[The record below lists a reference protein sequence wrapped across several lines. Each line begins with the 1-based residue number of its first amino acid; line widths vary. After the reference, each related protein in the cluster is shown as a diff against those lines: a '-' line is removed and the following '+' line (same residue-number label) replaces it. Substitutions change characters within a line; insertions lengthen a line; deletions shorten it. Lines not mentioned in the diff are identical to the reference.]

1 MQPTMTKDQRMDQ
14 KAPPPAMA
22 GKPSDSQ
29 KKLRLAELLA
39 RSMEDDAI
47 IDNTVPDLDRE
58 RWDDDEGSFGG

>member
-1 MQPTMTKDQRMDQ
+1 MMSNAQSKDLKANQ
-14 KAPPPAMA
+14 KAPPPAA
-22 GKPSDSQ
+22 TDSQ

-47 IDNTVPDLDRE
+47 TLEEPSDRE